1 MTDLDHELDYELRRL
16 PAPRAPGT
24 LLPRVLQAVSE
35 LESRP
40 WYSRAWVTW
49 PRELQLASAVMLAL
63 LIAGL
68 WSLAPA
74 GEQWVGDAV
83 SPAAN
88 AVSARLAAAAD
99 WIGQAATLGRLLW
112 QILIQPIAFYF
123 LALMIAATVIGAL
136 FWTAVNRLALGGASP
151 Q

>member
-16 PAPRAPGT
+16 PAPRAPQT

-35 LESRP
+35 LESKP
-40 WYSRAWVTW
+40 WYSRAWVAW
-49 PRELQLASAVMLAL
+49 PDELQVASAVMLAL
-63 LIAGL
+63 LLGGL

-74 GEQWVGDAV
+74 GQQWVVDAV

-88 AVSARLAAAAD
+88 AVSVRIALAAEWFA
-99 WIGQAATLGRLLW
+99 QVATLSRLLW

-123 LALMIAATVIGAL
+123 LALMVAATVIGAL
-136 FWTAVNRLALGGASP
+136 FWTAVNRLALGGAST